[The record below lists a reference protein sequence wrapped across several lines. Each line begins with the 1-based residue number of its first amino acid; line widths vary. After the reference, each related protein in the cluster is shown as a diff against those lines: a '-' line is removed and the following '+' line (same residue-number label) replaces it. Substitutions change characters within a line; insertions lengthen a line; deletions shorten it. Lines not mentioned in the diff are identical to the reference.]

1 MYISAT
7 HISRKKQV
15 AVWERKDRSERSLR
29 LFNAEYYFYADDE
42 HGEYT
47 TIFGSKVSRCE
58 FDSSRELS
66 AVKKQIKARGEK
78 LWESDISP
86 EFRVL
91 SKHYYGKPAPDL
103 NVTFFDIEVDYDPT
117 IGFSSPSNPYAP
129 INSIALLHYWS
140 NKMVIITVPPDAS
153 WTSDRLKA
161 EVDKINASVPLREGQ
176 TCEFIVVPS
185 ERELLV
191 AFLKEIENSDVVSG
205 WNSEFFDVP
214 YTTQR
219 IAITLDKEP
228 ISLEVVSA
236 ENSFT
241 GQMTLEYAN
250 NPNAR
255 LYQPDKFKHV
265 KKLDFPDYGQPT
277 FSIAKSAVDGR
288 LLGHNV
294 KFTGRIYADYLAL
307 YKKYE
312 PGERASYKL
321 SAISDAVLVDHDGN
335 PTLPKLTYEGSLADQ
350 YRSNFAFFI
359 RYNMRDVEILGGFED
374 TLGYIGISNE
384 NYHLSTGL
392 FTHIGGTIQLADGAI
407 VNYCHHEL
415 DVVVNDMER
424 PEVDASIDG
433 ALVLYPQVGLHQ
445 LIGSI
450 DATSLY
456 PSAIR
461 SVNISPE
468 MLIGQFT
475 RNAADFEDI
484 FRETA
489 TPCTLILETGESIT
503 LPANQWSEYL
513 VKSVWAVSG
522 FGTVFSQ
529 HKQGF
534 IPAVLTDWFNKRKQY
549 KKLMKQFD
557 GIDDDKSAY
566 YDRLQYVYKIKLNS
580 LYGALTNLYFRFY
593 DLRMGEST
601 TATGRNILKHQ
612 CRTVSLIMDGKY
624 DVDFPLYETVDKAI
638 KSGYTEEEARK
649 IALHGPVF
657 NGQFQSESV
666 VYGDTDSVYF
676 KTHAKDAAQAAQIA
690 DHIARRINES
700 FPSFMQRAFKCAPG
714 FDNIIAVN
722 REIVSDNGIF
732 VDKKRYIIHIV
743 DSEGKTVDKMKTM
756 GLDTKKTTLPAHVS
770 SRLNGFIESFL
781 TGTDWDT
788 VSRGIVA
795 FKREL
800 IDAMKTDVRTI
811 GLPKGINGIEDYSQ
825 RYKHDTNTRLP
836 GHVAAAIHYNKC
848 LEAFGDK
855 QSPVIMS
862 GMKIKVFYL
871 LGDHGKFTSIALP
884 TDIEMIPKWFLESFR
899 VDIDKHIERLVDNPL
914 TNILKAIDK
923 RCPTE
928 QSMLI
933 DEAWAA
939 VPAGAPLTEI
949 DMWG

>member
-1 MYISAT
+1 MRMRKARPLTDTAICVFKLFVGTRCEIDSNTRVVISSQNRFHGST
-7 HISRKKQV
+7 HISLVPNKVEFSQRV
-15 AVWERKDRSERSLR
+15 SIPGLGGDSHPFRFGFKDTVFIVKPFLKFNTCLIR
-29 LFNAEYYFYADDE
+29 LD
-42 HGEYT
+42 
-47 TIFGSKVSRCE
+47 SRN
-58 FDSSRELS
+58 SHRQPHTQGIGKLNPRRIS
-66 AVKKQIKARGEK
+66 AVQ
-78 LWESDISP
+78 
-86 EFRVL
+86 
-91 SKHYYGKPAPDL
+91 
-103 NVTFFDIEVDYDPT
+103 
-117 IGFSSPSNPYAP
+117 
-129 INSIALLHYWS
+129 
-140 NKMVIITVPPDAS
+140 
-153 WTSDRLKA
+153 
-161 EVDKINASVPLREGQ
+161 Q
-176 TCEFIVVPS
+176 
-185 ERELLV
+185 
-191 AFLKEIENSDVVSG
+191 
-205 WNSEFFDVP
+205 
-214 YTTQR
+214 
-219 IAITLDKEP
+219 
-228 ISLEVVSA
+228 
-236 ENSFT
+236 
-241 GQMTLEYAN
+241 
-250 NPNAR
+250 
-255 LYQPDKFKHV
+255 
-265 KKLDFPDYGQPT
+265 
-277 FSIAKSAVDGR
+277 
-288 LLGHNV
+288 
-294 KFTGRIYADYLAL
+294 
-307 YKKYE
+307 
-312 PGERASYKL
+312 
-321 SAISDAVLVDHDGN
+321 
-335 PTLPKLTYEGSLADQ
+335 
-350 YRSNFAFFI
+350 
-359 RYNMRDVEILGGFED
+359 
-374 TLGYIGISNE
+374 
-384 NYHLSTGL
+384 
-392 FTHIGGTIQLADGAI
+392 
-407 VNYCHHEL
+407 
-415 DVVVNDMER
+415 
-424 PEVDASIDG
+424 
-433 ALVLYPQVGLHQ
+433 
-445 LIGSI
+445 
-450 DATSLY
+450 
-456 PSAIR
+456 
-461 SVNISPE
+461 NI
-468 MLIGQFT
+468 
-475 RNAADFEDI
+475 
-484 FRETA
+484 
-489 TPCTLILETGESIT
+489 ETGESIT